1 MVAIFPAVGY
11 FMNFLTSPEFQE
23 RQKWVEVLIKNVKW
37 IHHDLWT
44 SVRIPAGILIVYMLE
59 IGIHPAIVFASF
71 LMFALTDW
79 FDGKVYRMRNGIFGM
94 SFKEVA
100 LESSKFGSFLDGL
113 ADKCFVLPV
122 IWYLGT
128 CFSSWYVFLLLCVIE
143 GGGSILIWAL
153 KKIGYIKRD
162 GNIYEHLYV
171 GKLKFGLQV
180 FLVCIL
186 WTAVFINPEWI
197 WWKLW
202 VNIILGLIIMLAYF
216 SIACKIKR
224 ENERFIP
231 DFVTFGNFLC
241 GAISIFV
248 AHKDLRMAAALIM
261 VGGVCDALDGILARK
276 FKKNSDYGILADD
289 LADLTTFGLA
299 PAYIVDVYGLGIYP
313 ALLFAI
319 LTFVRL
325 FKFTLD
331 KFKGKETIENIE
343 GMKSI
348 LGKEKTERNYF
359 KGLPCPSAAIF
370 LASFFLWNHELP
382 VPAILVV
389 AVICSVLMVL
399 FNSGWYHF
407 VNAKDL
413 PSKAKVI
420 IGVISVLL
428 FGTGMIGE
436 AITLLSLIYF
446 IFFQK
451 SIANKLWGWEK
462 TAS

>member
-1 MVAIFPAVGY
+1 MLAIYPAVGY
-11 FMNFLTSPEFQE
+11 FVNFLTSPEFQE

-37 IHHDLWT
+37 VHHDLWT

-59 IGIHPAIVFASF
+59 IGTYPAIVFASF
-71 LMFALTDW
+71 LIFALTDW

-100 LESSKFGSFLDGL
+100 LESSKLGSFLDGL

-143 GGGSILIWAL
+143 GGGSILIWVL
-153 KKIGYIKRD
+153 KRVGYIKRN

-202 VNIILGLIIMLAYF
+202 VNVILGLIIMLAYF

-241 GAISIFV
+241 GVISI
-248 AHKDLRMAAALIM
+248 AIAPKDLKMAAALIM
-261 VGGVCDALDGILARK
+261 IGGICDALDGILARK

-313 ALLFAI
+313 SLLFAVF
-319 LTFVRL
+319 TFVRL

-331 KFKGKETIENIE
+331 KFRGKETVENIE
-343 GMKSI
+343 GTGGS
-348 LGKEKTERNYF
+348 LANEKTERNYF
-359 KGLPCPSAAIF
+359 KGLPCPAAAIF
-370 LASFFLWNHELP
+370 LASFFLWNRELS
-382 VPAILVV
+382 VLAILVV
-389 AVICSVLMVL
+389 TMACSVLMIL

-413 PSKAKVI
+413 PSKIKII
-420 IGVISVLL
+420 IGAIFALMS
-428 FGTGMIGE
+428 GIGMMGE

-446 IFFQK
+446 VFFQK
-451 SIANKLWGWEK
+451 TIANKLWGWNK
-462 TAS
+462 VRL